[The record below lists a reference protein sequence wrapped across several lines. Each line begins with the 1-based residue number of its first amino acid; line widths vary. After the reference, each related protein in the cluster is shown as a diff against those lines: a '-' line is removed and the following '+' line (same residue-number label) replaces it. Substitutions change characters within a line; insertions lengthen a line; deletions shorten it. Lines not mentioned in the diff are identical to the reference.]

1 MSFAEKSASADN
13 ESWKQNIPF
22 WNVLCK
28 EESSFLKRNLV
39 IRTYTKGSN
48 MHNYKEEC
56 MGVLFV
62 RSGQLRVYM
71 ISEDGR
77 EVTLYRLFA
86 GDTCTLSASCILQEI
101 TFEVRIDVTED
112 SEVLVV
118 NAASFLEL
126 SRQNI
131 YVENFLYKQTV
142 EKFSDVMWAMQ
153 QILFMSFDRRLAI
166 FLLEES
172 NTAKADVIYMTH
184 DQIAKYLGSA
194 REVVTRMLKYF
205 SEEGIVTLARG
216 EIWIK
221 NRKKLRKLAD

>member
-1 MSFAEKSASADN
+1 MAFIEKMASEDN

-22 WNVLCK
+22 WDVLSK
-28 EESSFLKRNLV
+28 EQRSFLMRNLV
-39 IRTYTKGSN
+39 IRTYAKGSS
-48 MHNYKEEC
+48 MHNCKEEC
-56 MGVLFV
+56 TGVLFV
-62 RSGQLRVYM
+62 RSGQLRAYM

-101 TFEVRIDVTED
+101 TFEVLIDVTEE

-118 NAASFLEL
+118 NAAAFLEL

-166 FLLEES
+166 FLLDES
-172 NTAKADVIYMTH
+172 NSAKKDVIYMTH
-184 DQIAKYLGSA
+184 EQIAKYLGSA

-205 SEEGIVTLARG
+205 AEEGIVSLSRG

-221 NRKKLRKLAD
+221 NKKKLRKLAN